1 MPNNFSNLT
10 WCFHV
15 FTNDVDIYTSNL
27 MKALLLFM
35 QYAQDVGTARLT
47 LEVDG
52 ADGTEF
58 ICDNLLAIGPFPV

>member
-1 MPNNFSNLT
+1 
-10 WCFHV
+10 
-15 FTNDVDIYTSNL
+15 